1 MQRKLIFCCSIHTFT
16 NILCSNISTGDLKYL
31 KEVYDTCS
39 TTRKWNQTNKWDF
52 RKKENSGVM
61 MHSERTL
68 SCSLVTFTAKWL
80 DFYCCNYSNMGQ
92 VEIQSFS
99 FLSSLAGSCSRNSE
113 GRVILPF
120 LSHTHNQAWREWDQG
135 TKWGLLI
142 PKILVSLVNQL

>member
-16 NILCSNISTGDLKYL
+16 NISCSNISTGDLKYL

-39 TTRKWNQTNKWDF
+39 TTRKWNQTNNWDF
-52 RKKENSGVM
+52 RKKENSRVM

-99 FLSSLAGSCSRNSE
+99 FLSSLAGNCSRNSE

-120 LSHTHNQAWREWDQG
+120 LSHTHNQGWREWGQG